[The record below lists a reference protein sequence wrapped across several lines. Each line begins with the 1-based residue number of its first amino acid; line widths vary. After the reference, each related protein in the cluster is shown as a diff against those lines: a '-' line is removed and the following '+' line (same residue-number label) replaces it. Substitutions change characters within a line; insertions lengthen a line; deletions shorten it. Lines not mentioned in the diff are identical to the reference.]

1 MLLIIGIVAFFF
13 LLGALYVIITLM
25 TVPGLAEERLGRW
38 EEFTD
43 LDTWQDD
50 EESSE
55 GKAALTEGLRRQ
67 VRLWADP
74 ARDMFGRERILRQ
87 VRYIDATTGEPV
99 RAERDRRVFRKRI
112 KPH

>member
-1 MLLIIGIVAFFF
+1 MLLILGIVAFFF
-13 LLGALYVIITLM
+13 ILGLLYVIISLM

-43 LDTWQDD
+43 LDSWRDD
-50 EESSE
+50 EESDE
-55 GKAALTEGLRRQ
+55 GRAAINEGLRRQ

-74 ARDMFGRERILRQ
+74 ARDLFGRERILRQ
-87 VRYIDATTGEPV
+87 VRYLDATTGEPV

-112 KPH
+112 KPN

>member
-43 LDTWQDD
+43 LDAWRDD
-50 EESSE
+50 EESNE
-55 GKAALTEGLRRQ
+55 GKAALKEGLRRQ

-99 RAERDRRVFRKRI
+99 RAEHDQRVFRRRI
-112 KPH
+112 KPN